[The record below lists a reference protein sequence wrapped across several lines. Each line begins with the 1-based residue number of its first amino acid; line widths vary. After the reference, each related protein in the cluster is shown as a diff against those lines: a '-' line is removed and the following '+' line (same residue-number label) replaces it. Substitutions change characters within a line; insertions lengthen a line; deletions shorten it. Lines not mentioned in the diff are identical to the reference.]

1 MSQDLLSQG
10 QTKENKRGKVQ
21 MGEKENMFTNKK
33 VQSYSRLTNQK
44 IIWNKFKK
52 FKNLTKYVL
61 HAH

>member
-21 MGEKENMFTNKK
+21 MGEKENMFTTKK

-44 IIWNKFKK
+44 II
-52 FKNLTKYVL
+52 
-61 HAH
+61 